1 MSKKVQ
7 YERKNILQI
16 INYLSPIAVFVC
28 LHFSISEKQ
37 VTFLNMGLRNK
48 M

>member
-1 MSKKVQ
+1 MSKKVK

-16 INYLSPIAVFVC
+16 INYLSLIAVFVF
-28 LHFSISEKQ
+28 HFSISEKQ
-37 VTFLNMGLRNK
+37 VTFLNMDLRNK

>member
-1 MSKKVQ
+1 MYKKVQ
-7 YERKNILQI
+7 YERKNVLQI
-16 INYLSPIAVFVC
+16 INNLSLIAVFVC

-37 VTFLNMGLRNK
+37 VTVLNTGLRNK